1 MNALTRAAAEAEAV
15 LTVTELN
22 RRIKERLES
31 DPRLIQCRVV
41 GEISNFKHHP
51 SGHMYFTLKDEA
63 SRVRAVM
70 FSSRNRRL
78 QFQPEDGMRVI
89 AFGSVGVFERDG
101 QYQLYV
107 EDLEPDGLGALY
119 IRYEQLRNKLA
130 EEGLF
135 APERKRPLPRFPLR
149 VGVVTSPT
157 GAVIRDICTT
167 IERRYPLARVIL
179 APAQV
184 QGPDAAPT
192 IVRALEVLYA
202 LEPKVDVIIVGR
214 GGGSLEE
221 LWPFNE
227 EMVVRAVARS
237 PVPVVSA
244 VGHETDVTLCDFA
257 ADVRAATPTAA
268 AEMVCP
274 HQAELRA
281 YLEQASARARKAVLV
296 KVAWGR
302 ERLRD
307 LAGRPVLR
315 EPARM
320 VAMRRQLV
328 DYLETRVREAQRRPV
343 GLRRRALADLERRL
357 QRVELSGTI
366 QGRRRDLMRLE
377 HQLRS
382 LTERQLLVQGRKLE
396 GVIGKLEALNPL
408 AVLRR
413 GYGVILDA
421 DGNSVIT
428 SAQSLVPGRRI
439 GIRMHDGTVEAEV
452 KGRGG
457 DAGSRAEQLRL
468 DL

>member
-51 SGHMYFTLKDEA
+51 SGHMYFTLKDET
-63 SRVRAVM
+63 SRIRAVM

-119 IRYEQLRNKLA
+119 VRYEQLRHQLA

-244 VGHETDVTLCDFA
+244 VGH
-257 ADVRAATPTAA
+257 
-268 AEMVCP
+268 
-274 HQAELRA
+274 
-281 YLEQASARARKAVLV
+281 
-296 KVAWGR
+296 
-302 ERLRD
+302 
-307 LAGRPVLR
+307 
-315 EPARM
+315 
-320 VAMRRQLV
+320 
-328 DYLETRVREAQRRPV
+328 
-343 GLRRRALADLERRL
+343 
-357 QRVELSGTI
+357 
-366 QGRRRDLMRLE
+366 
-377 HQLRS
+377 
-382 LTERQLLVQGRKLE
+382 
-396 GVIGKLEALNPL
+396 
-408 AVLRR
+408 
-413 GYGVILDA
+413 
-421 DGNSVIT
+421 
-428 SAQSLVPGRRI
+428 
-439 GIRMHDGTVEAEV
+439 
-452 KGRGG
+452 
-457 DAGSRAEQLRL
+457 
-468 DL
+468 

>member
-1 MNALTRAAAEAEAV
+1 MNALTRAADAAEAV
-15 LTVTELN
+15 LSVTELN

-31 DPRLIQCRVV
+31 DPRLLQCRVV

-51 SGHMYFTLKDEA
+51 SGHMYFTLKDET
-63 SRVRAVM
+63 SRIRAVM

-119 IRYEQLRNKLA
+119 VRYEQLRQQLA
-130 EEGLF
+130 AEGLF
-135 APERKRPLPRFPLR
+135 AQEKKRPLPRFPLR

-167 IERRYPLARVIL
+167 IERRYPLARVVL

-192 IVRALEVLYA
+192 IVRALELLYG

-268 AEMVCP
+268 AELVCP

-281 YLEQASARARKAVLV
+281 YLEQASARARKAAFV
-296 KVAWGR
+296 KVARWR
-302 ERLRD
+302 DRLSD
-307 LAGRPVLR
+307 LATRPVLR
-315 EPARM
+315 DPARII
-320 VAMRRQLV
+320 AARRQLV
-328 DYLETRVREAQRRPV
+328 DYIETRVREAQRRPI
-343 GLRRRALADLERRL
+343 GLRRRALAELERRL
-357 QRVELSGTI
+357 QRVELRGAI
-366 QGRRRDLMRLE
+366 QARRRDLMRLE
-377 HQLRS
+377 HQLQS
-382 LTERQLLVQGRKLE
+382 LAERQLLLQSRKLD
-396 GVIGKLEALNPL
+396 GMIGKLEALNPL

-413 GYGVILDA
+413 GYSVILDE
-421 DGNSVIT
+421 DGHSVIT
-428 SAQSLVPGRRI
+428 SAQSLVPGKRI

-452 KGRGG
+452 KARGG
-457 DAGSRAEQLRL
+457 DAGGRVEQLRL

>member
-1 MNALTRAAAEAEAV
+1 MNALTRAADAAEAV
-15 LTVTELN
+15 LSVTELN

-31 DPRLIQCRVV
+31 DPRLLQCRVV

-51 SGHMYFTLKDEA
+51 SGHMYFTLKDET
-63 SRVRAVM
+63 SRIRAVM

-119 IRYEQLRNKLA
+119 VRYEQLRQQLA
-130 EEGLF
+130 AEGLF
-135 APERKRPLPRFPLR
+135 AQERKRRLPRFPLR

-167 IERRYPLARVIL
+167 IERRYPLARVVL

-192 IVRALEVLYA
+192 IVRALELLYG

-268 AEMVCP
+268 AELVCP

-281 YLEQASARARKAVLV
+281 YLEQALARARKAAFV
-296 KVAWGR
+296 KVAWWR
-302 ERLRD
+302 DRLSD
-307 LAGRPVLR
+307 LATRPVLR
-315 EPARM
+315 DPARII
-320 VAMRRQLV
+320 AARRQLV
-328 DYLETRVREAQRRPV
+328 DYIETRVREAQRRPI
-343 GLRRRALADLERRL
+343 GLRRRTLAELERRL
-357 QRVELSGTI
+357 QRVELRGAI
-366 QGRRRDLMRLE
+366 QARRRDLMRLE
-377 HQLRS
+377 HQLQS
-382 LTERQLLVQGRKLE
+382 LAERQVLLQSRKLDAM
-396 GVIGKLEALNPL
+396 IGKLEALNPL

-413 GYGVILDA
+413 GYGVILDE
-421 DGNSVIT
+421 DGQSVIT
-428 SAQSLVPGRRI
+428 SAQSLVPGKRI

-452 KGRGG
+452 KARGG
-457 DAGSRAEQLRL
+457 DAGGRVEQLRL

>member
-1 MNALTRAAAEAEAV
+1 MNALTRAADQTEVV

-31 DPRLIQCRVV
+31 DPRLVQCRVA

-51 SGHMYFTLKDEA
+51 SGHMYFTLKDET
-63 SRVRAVM
+63 SRIRAVM

-78 QFQPEDGMRVI
+78 PFRPEDGMRVI
-89 AFGSVGVFERDG
+89 AFGAVGVFERDG

-107 EDLEPDGLGALY
+107 EDLEPDGVGALFV
-119 IRYEQLRNKLA
+119 RFEQLRRKLA
-130 EEGLF
+130 DEGLF
-135 APERKRPLPRFPLR
+135 AQERKRPLPRFPAR

-167 IERRYPLARVIL
+167 IARRYPLARVVL
-179 APAQV
+179 SPAQV
-184 QGPDAAPT
+184 QGPEAAPT

-202 LEPKVDVIIVGR
+202 LDPKVDVIIVGR

-268 AEMVCP
+268 AELVCP
-274 HQAELRA
+274 HQTELRA
-281 YLEQASARARKAVLV
+281 YVDQASARARNAVLV

-302 ERLRD
+302 DRLMEMAR
-307 LAGRPVLR
+307 RPVLR
-315 EPARM
+315 EPARTIA
-320 VAMRRQLV
+320 VRRQLI
-328 DYLETRVREAQRRPV
+328 DYLEARVREAQRRPIGV
-343 GLRRRALADLERRL
+343 RRRALADLERRL
-357 QRVELSGTI
+357 QRVQVGGSI
-366 QGRRRDLMRLE
+366 QARRQALMRFE
-377 HQLRS
+377 HQVRS
-382 LTERQLLVQGRKLE
+382 LVGRQVHFQSRRLE

-413 GYGVILDA
+413 GYGVILDE
-421 DGNSVIT
+421 DGGVIT
-428 SAQSLVPGRRI
+428 SVRALAPGRRI

-452 KGRGG
+452 KSRGG
-457 DAGSRAEQLRL
+457 DSGGRGEQLRL

>member
-1 MNALTRAAAEAEAV
+1 MNALTRAAAEAEVV

-31 DPRLIQCRVV
+31 DPRLTQCRVA

-51 SGHMYFTLKDEA
+51 SGHMYFTLKDET
-63 SRVRAVM
+63 SRIRAVM

-78 QFQPEDGMRVI
+78 QFRPEDGMRVI
-89 AFGSVGVFERDG
+89 AFGAVGVFERDG

-119 IRYEQLRNKLA
+119 VRFEQLRQRLA
-130 EEGLF
+130 QEGLF
-135 APERKRPLPRFPLR
+135 AEARKRPLPRFPRR

-167 IERRYPLARVIL
+167 IERRFPLARVIL

-192 IVRALEVLYA
+192 IVRALEILYA
-202 LEPKVDVIIVGR
+202 LEPRVDVIIVGR

-237 PVPVVSA
+237 PIPVVSA

-268 AEMVCP
+268 AELVCP

-281 YLEQASARARKAVLV
+281 YLDQASARARKGAWM
-296 KVAWGR
+296 KVAWGK
-302 ERLRD
+302 ERLEAFERRPALRD
-307 LAGRPVLR
+307 
-315 EPARM
+315 PARM
-320 VAMRRQLV
+320 IAGRRQLV
-328 DYLETRVREAQRRPV
+328 DYFEARVREAQRRPV
-343 GLRRRALADLERRL
+343 VMRRRALTDLERRL
-357 QRVELSGTI
+357 QRVQLSGAI

-377 HQLRS
+377 HQARS
-382 LTERQLLVQGRKLE
+382 SVERQLLVAGRHLE

-413 GYGVILDA
+413 GYGVILDE
-421 DGNSVIT
+421 DGQSVIT
-428 SAQSLVPGRRI
+428 SARCLAPGKRI

-457 DAGSRAEQLRL
+457 DPGGRVEQLRL